1 MSSLL
6 GFLFVYLMIRSFAIR
21 SEKRKQQK
29 VAREKY
35 KKHMEK
41 NQKKMQNANKNKNN
55 KKKKIEIEFDKLDEK
70 TKANVKKILDS
81 NNITNDVKKILDS
94 SNLTQADVNKI
105 KKDFKNTYKDIVRG
119 SAIYLDRNRPMRR
132 GENSM
137 EGVSLESTS
146 GNMARS
152 REKDDVFDKFFTRQ
166 MQELRDGND
175 DTIVIGEKQLID
187 EKITQDDLMRGV
199 VFQEI
204 LSKPVSLR

>member
-6 GFLFVYLMIRSFAIR
+6 GFLFVYLLIRSFAIR
-21 SEKRKQQK
+21 SENRKQQK

-41 NQKKMQNANKNKNN
+41 NQKKMNASKNKNN
-55 KKKKIEIEFDKLDEK
+55 KKKKIEIEFDKLDDK

-105 KKDFKNTYKDIVRG
+105 KRDFKNTYKDIVRN
-119 SAIYLDRNRPMRR
+119 SAIYLDRNRSMRR

-137 EGVSLESTS
+137 EGLSLESTS
-146 GNMARS
+146 GNMMLS
-152 REKDDVFDKFFTRQ
+152 RGGDDVFENVHDNQIKDFRGD
-166 MQELRDGND
+166 DG
-175 DTIVIGEKQLID
+175 IVIGEKKLIA
-187 EKITQDDLMRGV
+187 ENITEEDLMRGV